1 MCGLLFL
8 TGFDGGLDL
17 IDQTL
22 DLDRAIVL
30 DIGGVLVQDEDVT
43 ETLAAVN
50 QVVELL
56 GDAGDVGLFVVGVL
70 CLEHGLVPAETTSEV
85 VDAHVESWGFVLFDV
100 LGGEGVLAVQFLK
113 QVVAAV
119 SDCAV
124 VPDDDVLKRLH
135 QLSLNV
141 PGSGCLD
148 GCV

>member
-1 MCGLLFL
+1 VGRLLFL

-30 DIGGVLVQDEDVT
+30 YIGGVLVQDEDVT
-43 ETLAAVN
+43 ETLATVN

-56 GDAGDVGLFVVGVL
+56 GDAGDVGLLVICVL
-70 CLEHGLVPAETTSEV
+70 GLEEGLIPAETTSEV
-85 VDAHVESWGFVLFDV
+85 VNAHVESWGFVLFNV
-100 LGGEGVLAVQFLK
+100 LGGEGVLAVQFLEK
-113 QVVAAV
+113 IVAAV
-119 SDCAV
+119 SDRAV
-124 VPDDDVLKRLH
+124 VPDDDVLKRLNK
-135 QLSLNV
+135 LSLDV

>member
-1 MCGLLFL
+1 MGRLLFL

-30 DIGGVLVQDEDVT
+30 YIGGVLVQDEDVT
-43 ETLAAVN
+43 ETLATVN

-56 GDAGDVGLFVVGVL
+56 GDAGDVGLLVICVL
-70 CLEHGLVPAETTSEV
+70 GLEEGLIPAETTSEV
-85 VDAHVESWGFVLFDV
+85 VNAHVESWGFVLFNV
-100 LGGEGVLAVQFLK
+100 LGGEGVLAVQFLEK
-113 QVVAAV
+113 IVAAV
-119 SDCAV
+119 SDRAV
-124 VPDDDVLKRLH
+124 VPDDDVLKRLNK
-135 QLSLNV
+135 LSLDV